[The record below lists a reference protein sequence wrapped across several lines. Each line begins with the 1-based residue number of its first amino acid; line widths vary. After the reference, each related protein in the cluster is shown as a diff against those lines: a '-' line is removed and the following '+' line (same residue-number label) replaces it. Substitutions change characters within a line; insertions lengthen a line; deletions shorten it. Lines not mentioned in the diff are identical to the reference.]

1 MMMSN
6 PFQALGAMTNNPLF
20 QLANMARNGGNA
32 MQMLQRMAAQNPQA
46 ARAINMIQGKTPQ
59 QLQQIATNMAQEI
72 GTTPQEIA
80 RSLGLM

>member
-1 MMMSN
+1 MNN
-6 PFQALGAMTNNPLF
+6 PFF
-20 QLANMARNGGNA
+20 QLANLARNGGNA

-46 ARAINMIQGKTPQ
+46 AQAINMIRGKTPQ
-59 QLQQIATNMAQEI
+59 QLQKIATNMALEI

>member
-1 MMMSN
+1 MMSN
-6 PFQALGAMTNNPLF
+6 PIF
-20 QLANMARNGGNA
+20 QLANIARNGGNA

-46 ARAINMIQGKTPQ
+46 AQAINMIHGKTPQ
-59 QLQQIATNMAQEI
+59 QLQQIATNMARER

>member
-1 MMMSN
+1 MMSN
-6 PFQALGAMTNNPLF
+6 PIF
-20 QLANMARNGGNA
+20 QLAHIARNGGNA

-46 ARAINMIQGKTPQ
+46 AQAINMIKGKTPQ
-59 QLQQIATNMAQEI
+59 QLQQIATNMARER

>member
-1 MMMSN
+1 MMMS
-6 PFQALGAMTNNPLF
+6 NPLF
-20 QLANMARNGGNA
+20 QLANFARNGGNA

-46 ARAINMIQGKTPQ
+46 AQAINMIQGKTPQ

-80 RSLGLM
+80 RS

>member
-1 MMMSN
+1 MMSN
-6 PFQALGAMTNNPLF
+6 PIF
-20 QLANMARNGGNA
+20 QLANIARNGGNA
-32 MQMLQRMAAQNPQA
+32 IQMLQRMAAQNPQA
-46 ARAINMIQGKTPQ
+46 AQVINMIQGKTPQ

>member
-6 PFQALGAMTNNPLF
+6 PFF
-20 QLANMARNGGNA
+20 QLANLARNGGNA
-32 MQMLQRMAAQNPQA
+32 MQMLQRMASQDPRA
-46 ARAINMIQGKTPQ
+46 ARAINLIQGKTPQ
-59 QLQQIATNMAQEI
+59 QLQQIAINMAKER

>member
-1 MMMSN
+1 MMSN
-6 PFQALGAMTNNPLF
+6 PIF
-20 QLANMARNGGNA
+20 QLASIAGNGGDA

-46 ARAINMIQGKTPQ
+46 AQAINMIQGKTPQ
-59 QLQQIATNMAQEI
+59 QLQQIATNMARER

>member
-1 MMMSN
+1 MSN
-6 PFQALGAMTNNPLF
+6 PFF
-20 QLANMARNGGNA
+20 QLANIARNGGNA

-46 ARAINMIQGKTPQ
+46 AQAINMIRGKTPQ

>member
-1 MMMSN
+1 MMSN
-6 PFQALGAMTNNPLF
+6 PFQALGAMQNNPLF

-46 ARAINMIQGKTPQ
+46 AQAINMIQGKTPQ

>member
-6 PFQALGAMTNNPLF
+6 PFSPFGAMNNNPLF
-20 QLANMARNGGNA
+20 QLANTARNGGNA

-46 ARAINMIQGKTPQ
+46 AQAINMIRGKTPQ

>member
-1 MMMSN
+1 MMSN
-6 PFQALGAMTNNPLF
+6 PIF
-20 QLANMARNGGNA
+20 QLASLARSGGNA

-46 ARAINMIQGKTPQ
+46 AQAINLIQGKTPQ
-59 QLQQIATNMAQEI
+59 QLQKIATNMAKER

>member
-1 MMMSN
+1 MMSN
-6 PFQALGAMTNNPLF
+6 PIF
-20 QLANMARNGGNA
+20 QLANIARNGGNA

-46 ARAINMIQGKTPQ
+46 AQAISMIQGKTPQ
-59 QLQQIATNMAQEI
+59 QLQQIATNMARER

>member
-6 PFQALGAMTNNPLF
+6 PFQALGAMSNNPFF
-20 QLANMARNGGNA
+20 QLANTARNGGNA

-46 ARAINMIQGKTPQ
+46 AQAINMVQGKTPQ

-72 GTTPQEIA
+72 GTTPREIA
-80 RSLGLM
+80 RSFGLI